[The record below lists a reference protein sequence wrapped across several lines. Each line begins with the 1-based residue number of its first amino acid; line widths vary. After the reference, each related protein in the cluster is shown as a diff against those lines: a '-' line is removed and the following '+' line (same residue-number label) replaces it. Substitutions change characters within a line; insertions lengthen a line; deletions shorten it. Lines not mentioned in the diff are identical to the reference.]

1 MSMCYIQIIK
11 YDHNK
16 KQIYFN
22 NDMHET
28 LDSSIQVFFLIGLMV
43 FGWNKIKSSTQHD
56 ISISTHPQILRGDKR
71 NWYIAPLE

>member
-1 MSMCYIQIIK
+1 
-11 YDHNK
+11 
-16 KQIYFN
+16 
-22 NDMHET
+22 MHET